1 MRQRRRYQAR
11 QFHWVGDWRA
21 VVVSFRAIHFF
32 ITPNSFGWAG
42 QDVQCVCTSLTRNCC
57 LHTNPTAR
65 RDKARTPQTRTR
77 LGRRRRR
84 RHTKGPRGL
93 VDSFVQHCGGRRY
106 VYILPLRE
114 TSSSAPRLR
123 FVSYL
128 LEARFTLCATYHIC
142 NATTR
147 SIDKPYICPSTGIML
162 ACVQCSSD
170 SLPCRTSD
178 SPICNGC

>member
-1 MRQRRRYQAR
+1 MEQWFREHGRAWHRRRTPHDDTIWDETIYNGPAWSLRQRRRYQVR

-42 QDVQCVCTSLTRNCC
+42 QDVQRVCTSLMRNCC
-57 LHTNPTAR
+57 LHTDPPAR

-93 VDSFVQHCGGRRY
+93 VDNLVQHCVDDGLSIFCHFEDLIFSTQPA
-106 VYILPLRE
+106 VC
-114 TSSSAPRLR
+114 
-123 FVSYL
+123 FVSPWGQIRLMRNVPYL
-128 LEARFTLCATYHIC
+128 QRHH
-142 NATTR
+142 
-147 SIDKPYICPSTGIML
+147 
-162 ACVQCSSD
+162 
-170 SLPCRTSD
+170 
-178 SPICNGC
+178 